1 MIVHHEY
8 HDYWKEKRISYQGFM
23 LVIGNQSVKCFF
35 FQLKG
40 VERRHKE
47 LKKRA
52 QRRGQTVNA
61 TLEELNL
68 VRNEFATEMKSI
80 ESMKSTLSEPP
91 PLSEDA
97 NDMAEYLQ
105 SLQVC

>member
-1 MIVHHEY
+1 M
-8 HDYWKEKRISYQGFM
+8 
-23 LVIGNQSVKCFF
+23 
-35 FQLKG
+35 
-40 VERRHKE
+40 
-47 LKKRA
+47 
-52 QRRGQTVNA
+52 NA

-80 ESMKSTLSEPP
+80 ETMKSTLSEPP